1 MSEIRQNNIEMD
13 LHELEM
19 LAKSDDISNE
29 NEVKESKKEENKKD
43 SELES

>member
-19 LAKSDDISNE
+19 IAKSDDISNE
-29 NEVKESKKEENKKD
+29 NEVK
-43 SELES
+43 